1 MAEKRNPGYDSLVRE
16 CYRSGGYVFARKTG
30 GIPGEGACRVARLAS
45 NENPR
50 PPSPLAVEMG
60 CNALREANRYPDE
73 RMDDLKSVLRE
84 CHGPYHFVTGVGM
97 DGVIETVLR
106 VLVGP
111 GEKVAISVPTFSYYG
126 LAAVAQEASVIS
138 IQRKTDFTVDVP
150 AFVKKAKKAKVSF
163 LCTPNNPTGTVT
175 SPVDVESILSEIS
188 GVLFLDNAY
197 VEFCEYDYRK
207 LMDTYDNLI
216 LGRTFSKA
224 YSLAGLRVGYAFV
237 PEWLVPAYMR
247 AATPFTLNSVS
258 ASAAIGALRDPGH
271 VKEAVQRVKR
281 LRDILVRE
289 CRYPVMPSG
298 ANFVMVDVSP
308 MTGREMAGRLADA
321 GVLVRSCESFPSL
334 GEHYIRVSIGEEWE
348 NTQFLNAIHAV

>member
-1 MAEKRNPGYDSLVRE
+1 
-16 CYRSGGYVFARKTG
+16 
-30 GIPGEGACRVARLAS
+30 
-45 NENPR
+45 
-50 PPSPLAVEMG
+50 
-60 CNALREANRYPDE
+60 
-73 RMDDLKSVLRE
+73 
-84 CHGPYHFVTGVGM
+84 
-97 DGVIETVLR
+97 
-106 VLVGP
+106 
-111 GEKVAISVPTFSYYG
+111 
-126 LAAVAQEASVIS
+126 
-138 IQRKTDFTVDVP
+138 
-150 AFVKKAKKAKVSF
+150 
-163 LCTPNNPTGTVT
+163 
-175 SPVDVESILSEIS
+175 
-188 GVLFLDNAY
+188 
-197 VEFCEYDYRK
+197 
-207 LMDTYDNLI
+207 
-216 LGRTFSKA
+216 
-224 YSLAGLRVGYAFV
+224 RVGYAFV